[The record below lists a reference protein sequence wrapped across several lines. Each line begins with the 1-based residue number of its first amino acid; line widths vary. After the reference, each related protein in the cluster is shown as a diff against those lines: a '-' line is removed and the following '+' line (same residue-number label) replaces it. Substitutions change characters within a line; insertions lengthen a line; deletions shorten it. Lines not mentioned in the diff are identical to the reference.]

1 MTAFLAFVVFNYKG
15 KEGFINDRAQRAN
28 MNFWTGYVLLI
39 ACGTLLYI
47 TLMNMLPEVYGREE
61 GECDDIIPD
70 VPEEKN
76 KSETDENK
84 TYGRGV

>member
-1 MTAFLAFVVFNYKG
+1 
-15 KEGFINDRAQRAN
+15 

-84 TYGRGV
+84 TYGRGVQLITLLAGLLTAEALSFAPDPA

>member
-1 MTAFLAFVVFNYKG
+1 
-15 KEGFINDRAQRAN
+15 

-61 GECDDIIPD
+61 GDCDDIIPE
-70 VPEEKN
+70 VPED
-76 KSETDENK
+76 KSKDETEESK
-84 TYGRGV
+84 TYGRGVQLMTLLTGLLTAELLSFAPDPA